1 MTKMPWSF
9 KAVLGSYGIVAIGAG
24 LMVAARMV
32 GRWESIAL
40 LAYGLIIAAA
50 GLAGVLLFAGIGAA
64 TKTAGPAW
72 RRRCAIS
79 VLVAIGLGVGLF
91 FLGKT
96 A

>member
-50 GLAGVLLFAGIGAA
+50 A
-64 TKTAGPAW
+64 
-72 RRRCAIS
+72 RS
-79 VLVAIGLGVGLF
+79 MSLGVGSNVCSF
-91 FLGKT
+91 FPGWSRSDTSASGPATSRTRSKIG
-96 A
+96 